1 MADSPILFLWPIS
14 DRQQNELHAGAHC
27 GGQDIGHCEG
37 GKGAGIGAGI
47 GAGQTDGY
55 GKDGDIGQVAIPQGE
70 GQGYIE
76 PTQGGG

>member
-1 MADSPILFLWPIS
+1 M
-14 DRQQNELHAGAHC
+14 
-27 GGQDIGHCEG
+27 
-37 GKGAGIGAGI
+37 GAGMGAGI

-55 GKDGDIGQVAIPQGE
+55 GKDGDMGHVAIPQGE